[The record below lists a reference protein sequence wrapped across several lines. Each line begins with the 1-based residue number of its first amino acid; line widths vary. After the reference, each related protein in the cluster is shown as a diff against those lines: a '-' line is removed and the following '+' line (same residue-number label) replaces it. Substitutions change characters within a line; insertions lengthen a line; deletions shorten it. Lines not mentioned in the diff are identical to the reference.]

1 MNSSFLY
8 RLKFYGFGI
17 LLGVVLSIFFFQNR
31 TTVLTSWL
39 PGNRVKIAINEG
51 QWTEN
56 ARLTCLLDCKQLDVD
71 GLKKHI
77 SEAEVDFSASQTKG
91 NPKVYELNSE
101 HLGQLNVELTNDTI
115 VAVLSVEGCG
125 CEEE

>member
-56 ARLTCLLDCKQLDVD
+56 THLTCLLDCKQLDVD

-91 NPKVYELNSE
+91 NPKVYQLNSE
-101 HLGQLNVELTNDTI
+101 KIGQISVELTNDTI
-115 VAVLSVEGCG
+115 ATVLSVEGCA
-125 CEEE
+125 CE